1 MFPKEHFHFLFC
13 SRRLPVITPV
23 SPSLRVPPSSPSGH
37 QQSVQL
43 SKGGP
48 PAASGPGG
56 QETGPLPGV
65 RCSCSGPAGLRVR
78 TRRSLARLHLVN
90 SFFLK
95 KGFTVTEG
103 TLVSSQFSAIQ
114 NLLLA
119 AGNLSILQTVPNWLC
134 MLNVTPA
141 LPILYISNHLLLFY
155 LHVLLLSFLQ
165 WLIC

>member
-1 MFPKEHFHFLFC
+1 MFPKERFHSLFC
-13 SRRLPVITPV
+13 SRRFPVITPV

-43 SKGGP
+43 SEGGP

-65 RCSCSGPAGLRVR
+65 RCSCPGPAGLRVW

-90 SFFLK
+90 SF
-95 KGFTVTEG
+95 TVTEG
-103 TLVSSQFSAIQ
+103 TLFSSQFSAIQ

-119 AGNLSILQTVPNWLC
+119 AGNLSILQTDPNWLC
-134 MLNVTPA
+134 KLNVTLA
-141 LPILYISNHLLLFY
+141 LPILYMSKHLLLFY

-165 WLIC
+165 WVIC